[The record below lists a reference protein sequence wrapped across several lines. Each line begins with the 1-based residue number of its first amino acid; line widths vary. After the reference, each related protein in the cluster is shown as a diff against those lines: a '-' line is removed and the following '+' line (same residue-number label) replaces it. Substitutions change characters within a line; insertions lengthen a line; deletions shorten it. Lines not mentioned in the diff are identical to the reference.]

1 MKRKQVSLIA
11 SILMTAAIAILIVIA
26 CFILPRL
33 CEIYS
38 IYRGGLDCTNLMT
51 ALYVSALP
59 GLICCGALIV
69 LLANIKR
76 GEIFLPKNVTMLQ
89 IISYCCIFVGL
100 EYLAFCYNYISMV
113 LISFA
118 ALFFGLIL
126 RVIKNVFDKA
136 IELREENDY
145 TI

>member
-1 MKRKQVSLIA
+1 
-11 SILMTAAIAILIVIA
+11 MTAVIGVLIVIA
-26 CFILPRL
+26 CFVLPRL

-38 IYRGGLDCTNLMT
+38 HYRGGIDCTNLMT
-51 ALYVSALP
+51 SLYVSALP
-59 GLICCGALIV
+59 GLICCISLFI
-69 LLANIKR
+69 LLLNIKK
-76 GEIFLPKNVTMLQ
+76 GEIFIHRNVTILQ

-100 EYLAFCYNYISMV
+100 EYFAFCYEYISMV

-136 IELREENDY
+136 IEIREENDY